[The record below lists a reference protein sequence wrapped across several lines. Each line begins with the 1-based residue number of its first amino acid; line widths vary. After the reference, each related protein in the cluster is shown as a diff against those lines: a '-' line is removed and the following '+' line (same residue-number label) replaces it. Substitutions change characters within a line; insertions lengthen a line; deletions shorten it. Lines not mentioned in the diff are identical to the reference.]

1 MGDEIYSN
9 PIARDKELKGRQ
21 LGEMKLA
28 YFQAFPAGFLQ
39 SVPPHPPHI
48 TPHASLHLRRYLC
61 LVYRFSL
68 I

>member
-39 SVPPHPPHI
+39 SVPPPPPAHYA
-48 TPHASLHLRRYLC
+48 TCQFAFATLSMFGL
-61 LVYRFSL
+61 
-68 I
+68 

>member
-28 YFQAFPAGFLQ
+28 YFRAFLAGFLHTPLL
-39 SVPPHPPHI
+39 PPP
-48 TPHASLHLRRYLC
+48 RYATCQFAFVMLSMFG
-61 LVYRFSL
+61 L
-68 I
+68 

>member
-28 YFQAFPAGFLQ
+28 YFRAFLAGFLHTPLL
-39 SVPPHPPHI
+39 PPPP
-48 TPHASLHLRRYLC
+48 RYATCQFAFVMLSMFG
-61 LVYRFSL
+61 L
-68 I
+68 

>member
-28 YFQAFPAGFLQ
+28 YFRAFLAGFLHTPLL
-39 SVPPHPPHI
+39 PPPP
-48 TPHASLHLRRYLC
+48 LC
-61 LVYRFSL
+61 HMPVCICDAIYVWF
-68 I
+68 IDFH